1 MDCGFVVLGKGMDF
15 MKMVVV
21 LDLRWQPSFPMSHCR
36 GLQNDTEMVL
46 AAPNLANVKPNTGIV
61 TRVFT
66 SLYHSLTYELPVA
79 ICKRFIDY
87 FLQNAV
93 QKGRLE
99 LKLNDGTVLSYGDG
113 SPCGIVNKP
122 VTIRVFEPWFFVK
135 TALEYDLGLARYV

>member
-1 MDCGFVVLGKGMDF
+1 LWFCGAWKGYGFHEDG
-15 MKMVVV
+15 
-21 LDLRWQPSFPMSHCR
+21 CR
-36 GLQNDTEMVL
+36 AGFEVATKLSSVPLPWATNGTEMVL
-46 AAPNLANVKPNTGIV
+46 AAPNLANVNPNTGVV
-61 TRVFT
+61 TKMV
-66 SLYHSLTYELPVA
+66 SSVYHSLTYELPVA

-99 LKLNDGTVLSYGDG
+99 LKLNDGTVLRYGDG